1 MAKSDEQTYYED
13 ILCYLKHGT
22 YREELTKNEKRGI
35 RKRSKDVV
43 THQGLLYVK
52 DAAGHERQWIADPT
66 R

>member
-52 DAAGHERQWIADPT
+52 RCSWP
-66 R
+66 